1 MRPLAVLLGI
11 VMGSTVSI
19 AIGLAMTLVVF
30 ALLPEHADRI
40 DAEFDPLLRMLAVM
54 SLAAAAAVASFYS
67 ELRDRRWR
75 FAAHGLLAVVMA
87 LLIFAY
93 WPRTTA

>member
-40 DAEFDPLLRMLAVM
+40 DAEFNPLLRMLAVM
-54 SLAAAAAVASFYS
+54 TLAAAAAVASFYG
-67 ELRDRRWR
+67 ELRDLRWR
-75 FAAHGLLAVVMA
+75 FTAHGMLALVMA
-87 LLIFAY
+87 LMLFAY
-93 WPRTTA
+93 WPRRTA